1 MANLTLKVPISQD
14 SVNGFTTLTNFAEAI
29 KQNFKMLLLT
39 NPGERIMIPA
49 YGVGL
54 KRYLFANFDEQTFSQ
69 IEVKIREQTRI
80 YMPVIEIQ
88 EISFDSSEM
97 DSNVLQAS
105 IKYAIPTL
113 NYEDLVE
120 FTI

>member
-1 MANLTLKVPISQD
+1 MARLTLKVPISQD
-14 SVNGFTTLTNFAEAI
+14 SINGFTTLTNFKEAI

-39 NPGERIMIPA
+39 NPGERIMSPN

-54 KRYLFANFDEQTFSQ
+54 KRYLFSNFDEQTFA
-69 IEVKIREQTRI
+69 EVDAKIREQTLA
-80 YMPVIEIQ
+80 YMPVIEIR
-88 EISFDSSEM
+88 EITFDSSGM
-97 DSNVLQAS
+97 DSNVLRAI

-113 NYEDLVE
+113 NYEDLME

>member
-1 MANLTLKVPISQD
+1 MARLTLKVHISQD
-14 SVNGFTTLTNFAEAI
+14 SINGFTTLTNFKEAI

-39 NPGERIMIPA
+39 NPGERIMSPN

-54 KRYLFANFDEQTFSQ
+54 KRYLFSNFDEQTFA
-69 IEVKIREQTRI
+69 EVDAKIREQTLA
-80 YMPVIEIQ
+80 YMPVIEIR
-88 EISFDSSEM
+88 EITFDSSGM
-97 DSNVLQAS
+97 DSNVLRAI

-113 NYEDLVE
+113 NYEDLME

>member
-1 MANLTLKVPISQD
+1 MARLTLKVPVSQD
-14 SVNGFTTLTNFAEAI
+14 SINGFTTLTNFKEAI

-39 NPGERIMIPA
+39 NPGERIMSPN

-54 KRYLFANFDEQTFSQ
+54 KRYLFSNFDEQTFA
-69 IEVKIREQTRI
+69 EVDAKIREQTLA
-80 YMPVIEIQ
+80 YMPVIEIR
-88 EISFDSSEM
+88 EITFDSSGM
-97 DSNVLQAS
+97 DSNVLRAI

-113 NYEDLVE
+113 NYEDLME

>member
-1 MANLTLKVPISQD
+1 MARLTLKVPISQD
-14 SVNGFTTLTNFAEAI
+14 SINGFTTLTNFKETI

-39 NPGERIMIPA
+39 NPGERIMSPN

-54 KRYLFANFDEQTFSQ
+54 KRYLFANFDEQTFA
-69 IEVKIREQTRI
+69 EVDARIREQARI

-88 EISFDSSEM
+88 EIAFDSSGM
-97 DSNVLQAS
+97 DSSVLRAT

-113 NYEDLVE
+113 NYKDLME